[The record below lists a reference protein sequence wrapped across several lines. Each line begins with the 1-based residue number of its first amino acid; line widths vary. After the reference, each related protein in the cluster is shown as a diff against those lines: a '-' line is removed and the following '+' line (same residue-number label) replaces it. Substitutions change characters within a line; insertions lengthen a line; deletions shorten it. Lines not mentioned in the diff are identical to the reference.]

1 MPAGKENESMKSP
14 LGNIRLLDLSQA
26 LSGPA
31 SSRMMADLGAQVI
44 KVEPPKVGEAARNM
58 GASFIGGESVYYMI
72 YNRNKKGITIDLRT
86 DEGRQVFYD
95 LVRISDVVLDN
106 FRPGVTARLG
116 VDYGTLKKVNPTI
129 ICCSISGFGKDGPYK
144 NRPVFDSVAQATAG
158 AMSVTGEPGG
168 PPAVM
173 GFAVA
178 DIGAS
183 YGASVGILAALLA
196 RERTGEG
203 CELDLSLL
211 DVHLTFQG
219 HLAEMYLGSGR
230 IPTAGG
236 SVQSANLPNG
246 AFKTSDQR
254 YLQIH
259 CATQKFYEELASA
272 IAAEVEGFEGLPAD
286 PRFTTID
293 GRRKNWEQLRDI
305 IESALATKTADE
317 WILLLAERLPVAK
330 INNIREAYE
339 DPQVL
344 HRNMLVEA
352 EHPTAG
358 RYQMPG
364 NPVKFGEEAFGPAPT
379 LGQHN
384 EEVLSE
390 VLGYTAGRIDD
401 LRHSGAI

>member
-1 MPAGKENESMKSP
+1 MKPP
-14 LGNIRLLDLSQA
+14 LGSIRLLDLSQA

-31 SSRMMADLGAQVI
+31 SSRMMADLGAEVI

-58 GASFIGGESVYYMI
+58 GASFIGGESMYYMI
-72 YNRNKKGITIDLRT
+72 YNRSKKGMTIDLRQ

-95 LVRISDVVLDN
+95 LVGISDVVLDN
-106 FRPGVTARLG
+106 FRPGVTSRLG
-116 VDYGTLKKVNPTI
+116 VDYATLTKINPTI
-129 ICCSISGFGKDGPYK
+129 ICCSISGFGKDGPYRD
-144 NRPVFDSVAQATAG
+144 RPVFDSVAQAIAG
-158 AMSVTGEPGG
+158 AMSVTGEPDGTPG
-168 PPAVM
+168 VM

-246 AFKTSDQR
+246 AFQTRDGR
-254 YLQIH
+254 YIQIH
-259 CATQKFYEELASA
+259 CATQKFYEELANVLA
-272 IAAEVEGFEGLPAD
+272 EEVEECAELPSD
-286 PRFTTID
+286 TRFTTID
-293 GRRKNWEQLRDI
+293 GRRKNWEQLKDI
-305 IESALATKTADE
+305 LGSAISAKTADE
-317 WILLLAERLPVAK
+317 WMGLLGERLPVAR
-330 INNIREAYE
+330 INNIKEAYE

-352 EHPTAG
+352 DHPIAG
-358 RYQMPG
+358 RYAMPG
-364 NPVKFGEEAFGPAPT
+364 NPVKLGDEMFGPAPT

-384 EEVLSE
+384 EEVLGE
-390 VLGYTAGRIDD
+390 VLGYSAQQIEG
-401 LRHSGAI
+401 LKQSGTI